1 MAAKTR
7 SAPRRS
13 RRKSCT
19 SATRGA
25 MSARSLN
32 SPRAH
37 RGRAA
42 ATRGGRRVFHI
53 LAPMLRRLVLLTVA
67 LALLAAAPAQARRQ
81 VPFGWLGVTADGPLV
96 DGDDQAAEW
105 DLLASSGAESAR
117 FGISWAAAQPQAGVA
132 PSLAATD
139 AVVLAAAARGV
150 TVL

>member
-25 MSARSLN
+25 ISARSLD
-32 SPRAH
+32 SAQAT
-37 RGRAA
+37 GRARA
-42 ATRGGRRVFHI
+42 ATPDGRRVLHI
-53 LAPMLRRLVLLTVA
+53 LAPMLRRLVLVS
-67 LALLAAAPAQARRQ
+67 LALTLLVAAPAQARRH

-96 DGDDQAAEW
+96 DGSDRSGEW

-117 FGISWAAAQPQAGVA
+117 IGISW
-132 PSLAATD
+132 
-139 AVVLAAAARGV
+139 
-150 TVL
+150 